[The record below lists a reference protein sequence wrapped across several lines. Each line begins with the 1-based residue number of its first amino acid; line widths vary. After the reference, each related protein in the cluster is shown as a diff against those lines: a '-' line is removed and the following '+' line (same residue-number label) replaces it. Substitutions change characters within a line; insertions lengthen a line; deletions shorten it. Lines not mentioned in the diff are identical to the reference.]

1 MIEFDGVHDGPTNMA
16 RDADLLSLAEE
27 GHIAGRVY
35 AWEGA
40 WVSLGR
46 FQDPSSALLADAP
59 VRWVERPTG
68 GRGVLHGH
76 DVTIG
81 LAFPLAELVPASEWR
96 SIRAVYRAAIAPIVA
111 ALCECGVNA
120 GLGESMKVDGVS
132 RSPDC
137 FAAVSAND
145 VVDLSTG
152 MKVCGC
158 ALRLTDSA
166 VLAQCS
172 IPAGPPLVDPS
183 LVYPQA
189 APIHWIELDH
199 AAFARALGSVIGA
212 SQARTD
218 RLRVPL

>member
-1 MIEFDGVHDGPTNMA
+1 MIQFDGVHNGPTNMA
-16 RDADLLSLAEE
+16 RDAELLLLAEE
-27 GHIAGRVY
+27 GQIAGRVY
-35 AWEGA
+35 AWDGA

-46 FQDPSSALLADAP
+46 FQDPNSALLPNAP

-81 LAFPLAELVPASEWR
+81 LAFPLADLVLASDWR
-96 SIRAVYRAAIAPIVA
+96 SIRAVYRAAIGPIVD
-111 ALCECGVNA
+111 ALRECGVQA
-120 GLGESMKVDGVS
+120 GLGESMKVDGGS

-158 ALRLTDSA
+158 ALRLTESA

-189 APIHWIELDH
+189 APIHWIELDRR
-199 AAFARALGSVIGA
+199 AFARALDFAIGA
-212 SQARTD
+212 S
-218 RLRVPL
+218 RVV